1 MTDRTDRAP
10 ALTRRRFLATTG
22 AAVTA
27 TVAGCQGGDGG
38 TVDGSTTSTPAPLD
52 FPAGTSDSGIDD
64 PDALV
69 EATQTAL
76 ANADYE
82 TTSRLVQPDL
92 TVEQSR
98 RSSLDDKRQLQTFEA
113 ETEDNEIFVADGTAY
128 IRSERD
134 GEITYDISEP
144 QESFESRHRRPQLG
158 GPESLGG
165 ILEQGSYAPAE
176 TLRNNG
182 RRVRSF
188 TLDSAS
194 LPDSE
199 QRVTD
204 AGGSVLVDAD
214 SVVHEAVLELEL
226 ETGTGSE
233 SIDRTFTVS
242 ALGPLDVPEPDWVET
257 ARQQQN

>member
-1 MTDRTDRAP
+1 MTDRRDRAP
-10 ALTRRRFLATTG
+10 VLTRRRLLTATG

-27 TVAGCQGGDGG
+27 TIAGCQGDGA
-38 TVDGSTTSTPAPLD
+38 TADGSTTSTPAPLG

-64 PDALV
+64 PEALV

-82 TTSRLVQPDL
+82 TTSRLVQPDP

-98 RSSLDDKRQLQTFEA
+98 RSSLDDKRQLQTFET

-134 GEITYDISEP
+134 GEITYSVSEI
-144 QESFESRHRRPQLG
+144 QGSFNDRHRRPQLG
-158 GPESLGG
+158 GAESLGG
-165 ILEQGSYAPAE
+165 ILGQGSYTPAE
-176 TLRNNG
+176 TRRHNG
-182 RRVRSF
+182 RRVRQF

-204 AGGSVLVDAD
+204 AEGSVLVDAD
-214 SVVHEAVLELEL
+214 SAVHEAVLELEL

-233 SIDRTFTVS
+233 SIDRTFSVS
-242 ALGPLDVPEPDWVET
+242 ALGPLDVPEPDWVDT